1 MAWSPP
7 SNVAPNDI
15 LTSTLWNQSVVDNTK
30 SLVVS
35 SLNAQTGTTYTL
47 VLDDSYN
54 KVVTLDN
61 ASPITL
67 TIPTNA
73 SVAFQT
79 GAVISILQLGA
90 GQVTVQ
96 GAGGVTLRSADSRYK
111 TAYQYSFASLIKIAT
126 DQWVMVGSLSQ

>member
-1 MAWSPP
+1 MPWSPP

-47 VLDDSYN
+47 VLEDSYN
-54 KVVTLDN
+54 KVITLNN

-73 SVAFQT
+73 SVPFQT
-79 GAVISILQLGA
+79 GAVVSILQLGA

-126 DQWVMVGSLSQ
+126 NEWAMVGSLAQ